1 MMESKINEVLKE
13 IRDKQNLAIADDEMI
28 LAIASKIL
36 EEHKA
41 AFLELAK

>member
-1 MMESKINEVLKE
+1 MESKINEVLKV
-13 IRDKQNLAIADDEMI
+13 RGDKQNLAVTYDEMI
-28 LAIASKIL
+28 LVVASKIL